1 MRVFKNKAFSLFA
14 RKAGLDDSALCK
26 AVGDARRGL
35 VDADLGGGVIKQ
47 RIGRRGGG
55 KSRGFRALIVFKTG
69 ECAFFGHGFAKNE
82 LDNIGPDE
90 LAALKK
96 LATELLAYDNRSLQ
110 QAIEAKVLTE
120 VFCDAQAVS

>member
-1 MRVFKNKAFSLFA
+1 MRVVKNKAFSRFA

-55 KSRGFRALIVFKTG
+55 KSRGFRALIVFKAG
-69 ECAFFGHGFAKNE
+69 GCAFFVHGFAKNE

-96 LATELLAYDNRSLQ
+96 LATDLLAYDNRSLQ